1 MDVFPQMLFYCE
13 ERGETT
19 MGLEA
24 RLLGRTKIYTDETII
39 DEDNILSVLRKA
51 YAKHLFNRRQMQ
63 FLIDYEGGQQPLK
76 RQKIVRPD
84 IDIKVNGSV
93 ANYVKEFKI
102 GYNWSSPIML
112 VQRGDKEMHD
122 SDSKTDDAGITSLT
136 EILPN
141 GENIG
146 YKDQCMAEFIEI
158 CGIGHRMID
167 IKTDFDDMEDGE
179 PESLVDVYTLDS
191 RYAFCV
197 YNNGTGQKKVLG
209 VTYRKVSG
217 KLYFTCFTKECRY
230 EIQSGEIVSV
240 EKNPLKDIPIIEY
253 ERSFDRTGCFE
264 RKIPEIDALNIL
276 MSDFTNDVSQRTQEI
291 WWGNDIK
298 FPVDEEGNEIQPKS
312 GQWLVTYSNENGKP
326 SVQPLSST
334 FDSGSTL
341 SAISDYRSRIFQ
353 DCKVPIQYESS
364 GSGST
369 GTATDMSSGWSA
381 AELDAM
387 REQQMTEKGKRE
399 EIKLIL
405 RAIQLVPSKILP
417 EDSPIRKIH
426 SSDIDF
432 HFNRRKNY
440 DMSVKANTFATY
452 VSHGIHGRHALKV
465 VDAFGDVE
473 QVWNDSQEMIEKYQE
488 SLWKTSDSSST
499 STIGDTGSNT
509 SEKIQ
514 GDTSDQTGNS
524 PILDGLNTD
533 SNKIQA

>member
-1 MDVFPQMLFYCE
+1 MDIFPQMLFYCE
-13 ERGETT
+13 ERGEMT

-24 RLLGRTKIYTDETII
+24 RLLGRTKIYTDETSI

-112 VQRGDKEMHD
+112 VQRGDKEMHG
-122 SDSKTDDAGITSLT
+122 SDSKTDDAGITSLN
-136 EILPN
+136 EILTN

-167 IKTDFDDMEDGE
+167 IKTDFDDTEDGE

-217 KLYFTCFTKECRY
+217 KLYFTCF
-230 EIQSGEIVSV
+230 
-240 EKNPLKDIPIIEY
+240 
-253 ERSFDRTGCFE
+253 
-264 RKIPEIDALNIL
+264 
-276 MSDFTNDVSQRTQEI
+276 
-291 WWGNDIK
+291 
-298 FPVDEEGNEIQPKS
+298 PKS